1 MPTVYF
7 GLKELPQVPLEAE
20 SISPSVLLGK
30 SEKEI
35 RELTLFY
42 GNETVQIDDFFDV
55 KVSDSGAELHIHVEG
70 NLAKVKYLGHN
81 MASGLLTV
89 AGPAGMHL
97 GAGMTGGEIRVDGDV
112 GGFPGAGMSG
122 GLIRV
127 RGQAGHM
134 VGAAYIGEK
143 QGMTGGCIIIHG
155 SCGNEAGARMNGG
168 LLVICGDSG
177 DFAGVEMKS
186 GTIVV
191 LGDAGKHVGALMTG
205 GTIVLGKSSELL
217 PTFSCSSTEH
227 SVFPTCFRVCAEA
240 LDISLPDES
249 EEKEYKRYI
258 GDSNQQGKG
267 EILVCE

>member
-7 GLKELPQVPLEAE
+7 GLRELPQVPLEAE

-35 RELTLFY
+35 RELPLFY
-42 GNETVQIDDFFDV
+42 GNETVRIDDFFDV

-97 GAGMTGGEIRVDGDV
+97 GAGMTGGEIRVDGDI

-134 VGAAYIGEK
+134 VGAGYTGEK
-143 QGMTGGCIIIHG
+143 HGMTGGCIVIHG

-186 GTIVV
+186 GTMIV
-191 LGDAGKHVGALMTG
+191 LGNTGKHVGALMTG
-205 GTIVLGKSSELL
+205 GTIVPGKSSELSDVL
-217 PTFSCSSTEH
+217 MQLHSTFGVSN
-227 SVFPTCFRVCAEA
+227 PLRVCAEA
-240 LDISLPDES
+240 LGISLPDES
-249 EEKEYKRYI
+249 EEREYKRYI

-267 EILVCE
+267 EVLVCE